1 MPRKRKA
8 ARPFRHPDGLTAGE
22 QADLIIE
29 MTLAGGGCHWN
40 PGELAAYEQ
49 DCRGKGPGGAA
60 LWEKFRQEYRESL
73 AGMTAAEGVGILEHP
88 EAPITEGQMLAFHDW
103 IVKQPDGKRLYHD
116 WRRGG
121 RKNDLTQSQRA

>member
-8 ARPFRHPDGLTAGE
+8 TRPFRRPDGLTAGE

-29 MTLAGGGCHWN
+29 MTLA
-40 PGELAAYEQ
+40 
-49 DCRGKGPGGAA
+49 
-60 LWEKFRQEYRESL
+60 
-73 AGMTAAEGVGILEHP
+73 
-88 EAPITEGQMLAFHDW
+88 
-103 IVKQPDGKRLYHD
+103 GKRLYHD